1 MVWPCGPYR
10 SHDIPGIQPV
20 FLIPGLVM
28 TVTVRHG
35 LLMALIEID
44 GLPNF
49 IAWCWFSMAN
59 WQCHNQMVS
68 PVTFWHKK
76 NSPHLFFM
84 LILIPSYTPLVI
96 YEKWSVCRWCE
107 VPVRKVYQRLP
118 TSGSIWDRLQ
128 GHVGLVIMLLLEVH
142 SFEYGRRLGALSDL
156 GLWL

>member
-76 NSPHLFFM
+76 NSPHLFFHAYTYT
-84 LILIPSYTPLVI
+84 ILYPSSHLWKMVCLQMMRSSSSQSVPEAAHFRVDLRSPARSCGFGDHVAIGSAQLRIRPPLG
-96 YEKWSVCRWCE
+96 C
-107 VPVRKVYQRLP
+107 
-118 TSGSIWDRLQ
+118 T
-128 GHVGLVIMLLLEVH
+128 
-142 SFEYGRRLGALSDL
+142 
-156 GLWL
+156 